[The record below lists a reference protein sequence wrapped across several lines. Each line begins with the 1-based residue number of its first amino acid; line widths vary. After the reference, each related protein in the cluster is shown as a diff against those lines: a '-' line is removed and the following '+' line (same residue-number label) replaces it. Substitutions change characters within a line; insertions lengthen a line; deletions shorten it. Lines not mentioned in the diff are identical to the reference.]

1 LTRINFEK
9 IVKVERDKIFKIVTD
24 YEKLQK
30 TIPQYFTSV
39 RVISSRDNVTVI
51 EEHLNLA
58 GYELVMMTKHVKK
71 FPEIHEVFVIG
82 GDAKGS
88 HIIEKYEKIPGGT
101 KITVDADLKL
111 RGPLKIVAYF
121 AKSKITKG
129 FSRIMDEFAKIA
141 ENQLD

>member
-1 LTRINFEK
+1 MTRINFEK
-9 IVKVERDKIFKIVTD
+9 IVKAERDKIFKIVTD

-30 TIPQYFTSV
+30 TIPQYFISI
-39 RVISSRDNVTVI
+39 RVISSRENVTVI

-58 GYELVMMTKHVKK
+58 GYELVMMTKHVIK

-88 HIIEKYEKIPGGT
+88 HTVEKYEKIPEGT
-101 KITVDADLKL
+101 KITVDVDLKL
-111 RGPLKIVAYF
+111 RGPLRIVAYF
-121 AKSKITKG
+121 GKSKITKG

-141 ENQLD
+141 ENQSD